1 MDSYSDWIGKSE
13 EAADVIVAS
22 PAQRLAATLNKAE
35 TFTAG
40 TALPPA
46 WHWLYFLPVVRL
58 DHTGADGHAQRG
70 GFMPP
75 VALPRRM
82 WSGGRLV
89 FHQPLHVG
97 ERALRKSRIA
107 DITVKQGKSGTLVFV
122 LLRHEI
128 IGENGL
134 ALLEEQDIVYREMP
148 GGQAAN
154 ATPAAQPAP
163 AQAEPQVQP
172 AQFARPVTPD
182 PVLLFRYSAL
192 TFNSH
197 RIHYDRSYCTDVEG
211 YPGLVVHGPLTATL
225 LLDLLAENAGG
236 RAIRNFGFRAVSALY
251 DTQPFR
257 IEGRIDGEAAQVW
270 ALNHEGGLAMTA
282 TATVG

>member
-1 MDSYSDWIGKSE
+1 MDSYAEWIGRSE
-13 EAADVIVAS
+13 ETADVLTAS
-22 PAQRLAATLNKAE
+22 PAQRLAATLNKSESFAP
-35 TFTAG
+35 G
-40 TALPPA
+40 MPLPPA

-58 DHTGADGHAQRG
+58 DDTGADGHAKRG

-82 WSGGRLV
+82 WAGGRLS

-97 ERALRKSRIA
+97 EKALKKSRIA
-107 DITVKQGKSGTLVFV
+107 DVTVKQGKSGALVFV
-122 LLRHEI
+122 LVRHEI
-128 IGENGL
+128 IGEHGL
-134 ALLEEQDIVYREMP
+134 ALLEEQDLVFRAMP
-148 GGQAAN
+148 TGQAA
-154 ATPAAQPAP
+154 PAPQPAP
-163 AQAEPQVQP
+163 APT
-172 AQFARPVTPD
+172 QFGRDVTPD

-225 LLDLLAENAGG
+225 LLDLLQEHAPQ
-236 RAIRNFGFRAVSALY
+236 RTIKSFGFRAVSALY

-257 IEGRIDGEAAQVW
+257 IEGRIDGDAAQVW
-270 ALNHEGGLAMTA
+270 ALNAEGGLAMSA

>member
-1 MDSYSDWIGKSE
+1 VDSYTDWIGRSE
-13 EAADVIVAS
+13 ETADVLTAS
-22 PAQRLAATLNKAE
+22 PAQRLAATLNKVESFAP
-35 TFTAG
+35 G

-58 DHTGADGHAQRG
+58 DDTGADGHARRG
-70 GFMPP
+70 GFIPP

-82 WSGGRLV
+82 WAGGRIA

-97 ERALRKSRIA
+97 EKALKKSTIA
-107 DITVKQGKSGTLVFV
+107 DVTTKQGKSGTLVFV
-122 LLRHEI
+122 LVRHEI
-128 IGENGL
+128 IGERGL
-134 ALLEEQDIVYREMP
+134 ALLEEQDLVFREMP
-148 GGQAAN
+148 PGNAA
-154 ATPAAQPAP
+154 PAAQPTP
-163 AQAEPQVQP
+163 AE
-172 AQFARPVTPD
+172 AQFSREITPD

-225 LLDLLAENAGG
+225 LLDLLSEHAGG
-236 RAIRNFGFRAVSALY
+236 RAIKSFGFRAASALY

-257 IEGRIDGEAAQVW
+257 IEGRIDGDAAQVW
-270 ALNHEGGLAMTA
+270 ALTPEGGLAMSA
-282 TATVG
+282 TATLG